1 MSFYL
6 LSPRPDV
13 AHVIISLTKTV
24 NDEQTYAQINY
35 LSVMTSVVQG
45 STAGGGCET
54 VQYFTK
60 VTSDAPQRDC
70 RKGERLPVELSDL

>member
-1 MSFYL
+1 
-6 LSPRPDV
+6 
-13 AHVIISLTKTV
+13 
-24 NDEQTYAQINY
+24 
-35 LSVMTSVVQG
+35 MTSVVQG